1 MESQKKLEKLIYQ
14 VEVSELNFFK
24 MKEDENLFKENKK
37 KLVSFLKRN
46 PHLKKS
52 FKKTRE
58 KILLLIYS

>member
-14 VEVSELNFFK
+14 VEISDLNFFK

-52 FKKTRE
+52 LKKTRE